1 MTRKSLRFW
10 LVPLLL
16 GPACALALEIGE
28 IQVSSALNQLFDARI
43 PLLALTPEES
53 EKVSVSL
60 ASKAMFKEFG
70 LERTSALTNLVFS
83 IEYNAEG
90 LVYVRAVSTQPIRE
104 PSLGLLLEFNWPRG
118 KTFREF
124 TVFLDPVQRLAKRPS
139 DRTKT
144 VLTAP
149 EPVPAAPVA
158 APPVAATAPP
168 TPPVAAPPVA
178 ATAPPT
184 PPVAAPI
191 VAPPSSEQ
199 TESSAESLPVAVSPP
214 PVKTYK
220 PGDNYGPITPG
231 EGLWGIA
238 LKVRPDPSISREHMM
253 QALLKAN
260 PQAFS
265 KAGVDGLKIGAV
277 LRIPTLREIVDL
289 TGSLA
294 ARQLAEA
301 ESPSSP
307 APTIADQT
315 PSDAAP
321 APPAAESARVVTG
334 ELETFPLAP
343 QAIPE
348 PTVVVAPS
356 SSAPEAVEPKPE
368 SKSEPKP
375 AVAEPAVAAAE
386 PEAPKPE
393 ISKPVEPEAPKPE
406 IVAAEPETPK
416 PVVAAAEPEAPKP
429 EISKPVEPEA
439 PKPEIV
445 AAEPEAPKPVVAA
458 AEPEVPKPEIVA
470 TEPETP
476 KPEIVA
482 TEPETP
488 KPEIVAAELEAPKPA
503 VSKPTEPETPKP
515 ETPKPEIVATEPET
529 PKPEIV
535 AVESEASK
543 PAELE
548 APKSVVMEP
557 KVALPA
563 DQTASVVTESSSQLL
578 MEPVS
583 VTPLLFLA
591 TSEMIATIAQVPVT
605 SISMPIASPSS
616 VTTGVV
622 ASKAKTK
629 TTTVVERLPV
639 IAALP
644 ATIDSEPSPLLMDAT
659 SLLAEIEKF
668 VQQTSPDASS
678 QSSQSSQSSPAIER
692 ATQPPIAEL
701 AAAPP
706 VQAEAQPETHIDI
719 APEPQPSEASTSAEP
734 ANSESGKPSDATP
747 VVKPS
752 ELSTEPAIHEPDQ
765 TLVES
770 TVAEPIH
777 SDYKGG
783 DQYGPVS
790 TNERLWDIAGKVR
803 PNPGIGRDVM
813 MKALFMANPQSFS
826 KPDMNSLKVGAILRV
841 PTLREIADYTD
852 SKVARQLLEQQQA
865 TETQPAGA
873 KAAGHSVPS
882 ASPAT
887 PPTETGGAV
896 IHPAPATPSD
906 GAAHEPSATPA
917 AVQGGAIRDPRLAP
931 PVVKVKLG

>member
-168 TPPVAAPPVA
+168 TPPVAAP
-178 ATAPPT
+178 
-184 PPVAAPI
+184 I

-307 APTIADQT
+307 APTMADQT

-321 APPAAESARVVTG
+321 APLAAESARVVTG

-386 PEAPKPE
+386 PEAPKP
-393 ISKPVEPEAPKPE
+393 VVAAAEPEAPKP
-406 IVAAEPETPK
+406 VVAAAEPETPK

-429 EISKPVEPEA
+429 EIVAAEPEASKPEIVAAEPEASKPEIVAAEPEVPKPVEPEA
-439 PKPEIV
+439 PKPEV
-445 AAEPEAPKPVVAA
+445 SKP
-458 AEPEVPKPEIVA
+458 

-488 KPEIVAAELEAPKPA
+488 KPEIVA
-503 VSKPTEPETPKP
+503 TEP

-543 PAELE
+543 PAEPE

-678 QSSQSSQSSPAIER
+678 QSSQSSPAIER

-706 VQAEAQPETHIDI
+706 VQAEAQLETHIDI

>member
-149 EPVPAAPVA
+149 EPVPAA
-158 APPVAATAPP
+158 
-168 TPPVAAPPVA
+168 PVAAPPVA

-406 IVAAEPETPK
+406 IVAAEPE
-416 PVVAAAEPEAPKP
+416 
-429 EISKPVEPEA
+429 
-439 PKPEIV
+439 
-445 AAEPEAPKPVVAA
+445 APKPVVAA
-458 AEPEVPKPEIVA
+458 AEPEV
-470 TEPETP
+470 
-476 KPEIVA
+476 
-482 TEPETP
+482 
-488 KPEIVAAELEAPKPA
+488 
-503 VSKPTEPETPKP
+503 
-515 ETPKPEIVATEPET
+515 PKPEIVATEPET

>member
-168 TPPVAAPPVA
+168 TPPVAAP
-178 ATAPPT
+178 
-184 PPVAAPI
+184 I

-307 APTIADQT
+307 APTMADQT

-321 APPAAESARVVTG
+321 APLAAESARVVTG

-386 PEAPKPE
+386 PEAPKP
-393 ISKPVEPEAPKPE
+393 VVA
-406 IVAAEPETPK
+406 AAEPETPK

-429 EISKPVEPEA
+429 EIVAAEPEASKPEIVAAEPEASKPEIVAAEPEVPKPVEPEA
-439 PKPEIV
+439 PKPE
-445 AAEPEAPKPVVAA
+445 
-458 AEPEVPKPEIVA
+458 
-470 TEPETP
+470 
-476 KPEIVA
+476 
-482 TEPETP
+482 
-488 KPEIVAAELEAPKPA
+488 
-503 VSKPTEPETPKP
+503 VSKPTEP

-543 PAELE
+543 PAEPE

-678 QSSQSSQSSPAIER
+678 QSSQSSPAIER

-706 VQAEAQPETHIDI
+706 VQAEAQLETHIDI

>member
-168 TPPVAAPPVA
+168 TPPVAAP
-178 ATAPPT
+178 
-184 PPVAAPI
+184 I

-307 APTIADQT
+307 APTMADQT

-321 APPAAESARVVTG
+321 APLAAESARVVTG

-386 PEAPKPE
+386 PEAPKP
-393 ISKPVEPEAPKPE
+393 VVAAAEPEAPKP
-406 IVAAEPETPK
+406 VVAAAEPETPK

-429 EISKPVEPEA
+429 EIVAAEPEASKPEIVAAEPEASKPEIVAAEPEVPKPVEPEA
-439 PKPEIV
+439 PKPE
-445 AAEPEAPKPVVAA
+445 
-458 AEPEVPKPEIVA
+458 
-470 TEPETP
+470 
-476 KPEIVA
+476 
-482 TEPETP
+482 
-488 KPEIVAAELEAPKPA
+488 
-503 VSKPTEPETPKP
+503 VSKPTEP

-543 PAELE
+543 PAEPE

-678 QSSQSSQSSPAIER
+678 QSSQSSPAIER

-706 VQAEAQPETHIDI
+706 VQAEAQLETHIDI

>member
-90 LVYVRAVSTQPIRE
+90 VVYVRAVSTQPIRE

-149 EPVPAAPVA
+149 EPVPAA
-158 APPVAATAPP
+158 
-168 TPPVAAPPVA
+168 PVAAPPVA

-307 APTIADQT
+307 APTMADQT

-393 ISKPVEPEAPKPE
+393 ISKPVEPEAPKP
-406 IVAAEPETPK
+406 VVAAAEPETPK

-429 EISKPVEPEA
+429 EI
-439 PKPEIV
+439 V

-458 AEPEVPKPEIVA
+458 TEPEASKPEIVAAEPEVPKPV
-470 TEPETP
+470 EPEVP
-476 KPEIVA
+476 KPVVA
-482 TEPETP
+482 ATAPEAP
-488 KPEIVAAELEAPKPA
+488 KPEIVAAELEAPKPE
-503 VSKPTEPETPKP
+503 VSKPTEPETPKPEIVATEP

-563 DQTASVVTESSSQLL
+563 DQTASVATESSSQLL

>member
-429 EISKPVEPEA
+429 
-439 PKPEIV
+439 
-445 AAEPEAPKPVVAA
+445 
-458 AEPEVPKPEIVA
+458 
-470 TEPETP
+470 
-476 KPEIVA
+476 
-482 TEPETP
+482 
-488 KPEIVAAELEAPKPA
+488 
-503 VSKPTEPETPKP
+503 
-515 ETPKPEIVATEPET
+515 
-529 PKPEIV
+529 
-535 AVESEASK
+535 
-543 PAELE
+543 
-548 APKSVVMEP
+548 
-557 KVALPA
+557 
-563 DQTASVVTESSSQLL
+563 
-578 MEPVS
+578 
-583 VTPLLFLA
+583 
-591 TSEMIATIAQVPVT
+591 
-605 SISMPIASPSS
+605 
-616 VTTGVV
+616 
-622 ASKAKTK
+622 
-629 TTTVVERLPV
+629 
-639 IAALP
+639 
-644 ATIDSEPSPLLMDAT
+644 
-659 SLLAEIEKF
+659 
-668 VQQTSPDASS
+668 
-678 QSSQSSQSSPAIER
+678 
-692 ATQPPIAEL
+692 
-701 AAAPP
+701 
-706 VQAEAQPETHIDI
+706 
-719 APEPQPSEASTSAEP
+719 
-734 ANSESGKPSDATP
+734 
-747 VVKPS
+747 
-752 ELSTEPAIHEPDQ
+752 
-765 TLVES
+765 
-770 TVAEPIH
+770 
-777 SDYKGG
+777 
-783 DQYGPVS
+783 
-790 TNERLWDIAGKVR
+790 
-803 PNPGIGRDVM
+803 
-813 MKALFMANPQSFS
+813 
-826 KPDMNSLKVGAILRV
+826 
-841 PTLREIADYTD
+841 
-852 SKVARQLLEQQQA
+852 
-865 TETQPAGA
+865 
-873 KAAGHSVPS
+873 
-882 ASPAT
+882 
-887 PPTETGGAV
+887 
-896 IHPAPATPSD
+896 
-906 GAAHEPSATPA
+906 
-917 AVQGGAIRDPRLAP
+917 
-931 PVVKVKLG
+931 

>member
-149 EPVPAAPVA
+149 EPVPAA
-158 APPVAATAPP
+158 
-168 TPPVAAPPVA
+168 PVAAPPVA

-406 IVAAEPETPK
+406 IVAAEPEAPK

-429 EISKPVEPEA
+429 EI
-439 PKPEIV
+439 I
-445 AAEPEAPKPVVAA
+445 A
-458 AEPEVPKPEIVA
+458 AEPEVPKPV
-470 TEPETP
+470 EPEVP
-476 KPEIVA
+476 KPVVA
-482 TEPETP
+482 ATAPEAP
-488 KPEIVAAELEAPKPA
+488 KQEIVAAELEAPKPE

-515 ETPKPEIVATEPET
+515 ETPKTEIVATEPET

>member
-149 EPVPAAPVA
+149 EPVPAA
-158 APPVAATAPP
+158 
-168 TPPVAAPPVA
+168 PVAAPPVA

-375 AVAEPAVAAAE
+375 AVAEPA
-386 PEAPKPE
+386 
-393 ISKPVEPEAPKPE
+393 
-406 IVAAEPETPK
+406 
-416 PVVAAAEPEAPKP
+416 VAAAEPEAPKP

-678 QSSQSSQSSPAIER
+678 QSSQSSPAIER

>member
-1 MTRKSLRFW
+1 MWIFMAGILTFNILARIGRVRGAGGNRLVLPRHRLSFEDSYMTRKSLRFW

-482 TEPETP
+482 
-488 KPEIVAAELEAPKPA
+488 
-503 VSKPTEPETPKP
+503 
-515 ETPKPEIVATEPET
+515 
-529 PKPEIV
+529 
-535 AVESEASK
+535 
-543 PAELE
+543 
-548 APKSVVMEP
+548 
-557 KVALPA
+557 
-563 DQTASVVTESSSQLL
+563 
-578 MEPVS
+578 
-583 VTPLLFLA
+583 
-591 TSEMIATIAQVPVT
+591 
-605 SISMPIASPSS
+605 
-616 VTTGVV
+616 
-622 ASKAKTK
+622 
-629 TTTVVERLPV
+629 
-639 IAALP
+639 
-644 ATIDSEPSPLLMDAT
+644 
-659 SLLAEIEKF
+659 
-668 VQQTSPDASS
+668 
-678 QSSQSSQSSPAIER
+678 
-692 ATQPPIAEL
+692 
-701 AAAPP
+701 
-706 VQAEAQPETHIDI
+706 
-719 APEPQPSEASTSAEP
+719 
-734 ANSESGKPSDATP
+734 
-747 VVKPS
+747 
-752 ELSTEPAIHEPDQ
+752 
-765 TLVES
+765 
-770 TVAEPIH
+770 
-777 SDYKGG
+777 
-783 DQYGPVS
+783 
-790 TNERLWDIAGKVR
+790 
-803 PNPGIGRDVM
+803 
-813 MKALFMANPQSFS
+813 
-826 KPDMNSLKVGAILRV
+826 
-841 PTLREIADYTD
+841 
-852 SKVARQLLEQQQA
+852 
-865 TETQPAGA
+865 
-873 KAAGHSVPS
+873 
-882 ASPAT
+882 
-887 PPTETGGAV
+887 
-896 IHPAPATPSD
+896 
-906 GAAHEPSATPA
+906 
-917 AVQGGAIRDPRLAP
+917 
-931 PVVKVKLG
+931 

>member
-168 TPPVAAPPVA
+168 TPPVAAP
-178 ATAPPT
+178 
-184 PPVAAPI
+184 I

-307 APTIADQT
+307 ALTMADQT

-406 IVAAEPETPK
+406 IVAAEPEAPK
-416 PVVAAAEPEAPKP
+416 PVVAAA
-429 EISKPVEPEA
+429 EPEA

-458 AEPEVPKPEIVA
+458 AEPEAPKPEIIA
-470 TEPETP
+470 AEPEVP
-476 KPEIVA
+476 KPV
-482 TEPETP
+482 EPEVPKPVVAATAPEAP
-488 KPEIVAAELEAPKPA
+488 KPEIVAAELEAPKPE
-503 VSKPTEPETPKP
+503 VSKPTEP

-706 VQAEAQPETHIDI
+706 VQAEVQPETHIDI

>member
-406 IVAAEPETPK
+406 IVAAEPE
-416 PVVAAAEPEAPKP
+416 
-429 EISKPVEPEA
+429 
-439 PKPEIV
+439 
-445 AAEPEAPKPVVAA
+445 APKPVVAA

-719 APEPQPSEASTSAEP
+719 APELQPSEASTSAEP